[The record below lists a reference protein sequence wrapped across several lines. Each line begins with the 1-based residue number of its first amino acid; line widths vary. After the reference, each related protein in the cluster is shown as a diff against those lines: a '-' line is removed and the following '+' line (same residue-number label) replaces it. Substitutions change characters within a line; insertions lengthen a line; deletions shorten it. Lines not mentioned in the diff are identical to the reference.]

1 MYERIE
7 NRSDSSTSTAGRS
20 TPMRNWIV
28 YDDENN
34 HIGTVTADD
43 RYSAQDKAQEIE
55 GCSWIE
61 PEDAP
66 HTPVP

>member
-55 GCSWIE
+55 V
-61 PEDAP
+61 AP
-66 HTPVP
+66 GSNPKMHHTPVP